1 MQRSTAVWTLSR
13 TLSIHLTCGGNPHV
27 VSDVVGRDHA
37 DLDPAFRTAARRLP
51 YSSRPIR
58 GTRLIAVT
66 RPSTTA
72 AARCC
77 IHHSGRDDRPSAS
90 GGSLSAASDREADS
104 HTVALRRANGTEYEH
119 Q

>member
-66 RPSTTA
+66 RPSNRGRA
-72 AARCC
+72 LLYPPQW
-77 IHHSGRDDRPSAS
+77 SGRPPERVRRQSQRCFRPGGGFTHSRIETCEWDRI
-90 GGSLSAASDREADS
+90 
-104 HTVALRRANGTEYEH
+104 
-119 Q
+119 